1 MTPECLSLSME
12 QEFSIR
18 RFEVDSTEL
27 PPDELRKLFIEVTRQ
42 LFVKDNVIR
51 HLLKNGA
58 F

>member
-18 RFEVDSTEL
+18 CFEVDSTTL

>member
-12 QEFSIR
+12 QEFSIH
-18 RFEVDSTEL
+18 RFELDSHHL

-58 F
+58 I

>member
-18 RFEVDSTEL
+18 RFEVDSTKL

-51 HLLKNGA
+51 HLLKHGA